1 MKSLAGKDWMAMAV
15 EMCGK
20 VGGRLSNPRA
30 DKKSGSRA
38 AALRTNS
45 LLLAKNICV
54 EEVVAELALGVEFIG

>member
-1 MKSLAGKDWMAMAV
+1 MAV

-45 LLLAKNICV
+45 VRQLAKNICV
-54 EEVVAELALGVEFIG
+54 EEVVTEFALGVEFIG